1 MSGQSFVQRA
11 GKEIDEEWYNSPD
24 GCRVL
29 SSSPVRSQGAAELR
43 PVLSCPCRAGLGEV
57 RRETD
62 TKKGSRS
69 GGGNENEA
77 PVYVW
82 QGARV
87 ESRLR

>member
-29 SSSPVRSQGAAELR
+29 SSSPVRSPGAAELR

-62 TKKGSRS
+62 TKKRGAGVE
-69 GGGNENEA
+69 GGMRTRRPFMFGRE
-77 PVYVW
+77 PVSTV
-82 QGARV
+82 G
-87 ESRLR
+87 